1 MWLGLGLLPQAASGS
16 VGFGIELQGLGF
28 NWLWMSWFGLLRDR
42 VRVGLEALDLAT
54 LEGRVLAR
62 PDPHL
67 RATLHAERHSTE
79 VV

>member
-1 MWLGLGLLPQAASGS
+1 
-16 VGFGIELQGLGF
+16 
-28 NWLWMSWFGLLRDR
+28 MSWFGLLRDR